1 MAARKGKVKE
11 EQPVCVTHFYW
22 TRAIPLSF
30 PQLKNLQ
37 VLCQISRLQSCFLLK
52 KVEKISQETS
62 PQIWTKI
69 SSK

>member
-22 TRAIPLSF
+22 TTAIPLSF

-37 VLCQISRLQSCFLLK
+37 FLCQISR
-52 KVEKISQETS
+52 KIS
-62 PQIWTKI
+62 PNV
-69 SSK
+69 